1 MTKRTSVRAQARE
14 IYRGLAAAPLAANE
28 ATPTPDP
35 SPRCADACGGG
46 EKSPPSQSFGA
57 ASLTEKAR
65 ALYETSAVPVREIAA
80 LAGVT
85 ERTIYKYAAKHKWK
99 PRYRR
104 PDFAPVQGAGARFI
118 RRADKGKPIAL
129 GLKATD
135 PAGAKRAA
143 LACQEAELLSDEAQ
157 AEAKRVARPE
167 AMIHAIEANNFA
179 LSEYRRWRERR
190 GRERAK
196 QRDRAHAEK
205 CATLPGRFR
214 KREPKGPLPPP
225 TPRDFLIEGVYL
237 RLMTVALSRV
247 EALVA
252 EEKASR
258 G

>member
-1 MTKRTSVRAQARE
+1 MVEALRALSEPTWDEPSAVLLSP
-14 IYRGLAAAPLAANE
+14 GTDDPLYSE
-28 ATPTPDP
+28 H
-35 SPRCADACGGG
+35 
-46 EKSPPSQSFGA
+46 SFL
-57 ASLTEKAR
+57 SRRMDRAR
-65 ALYETSAVPVREIAA
+65 A
-80 LAGVT
+80 
-85 ERTIYKYAAKHKWK
+85 
-99 PRYRR
+99 
-104 PDFAPVQGAGARFI
+104 
-118 RRADKGKPIAL
+118 
-129 GLKATD
+129 
-135 PAGAKRAA
+135 
-143 LACQEAELLSDEAQ
+143 
-157 AEAKRVARPE
+157 E